1 MPKCSRRQFM
11 QMGAA
16 ATALSVTSRSA
27 SAVDYPTRPIR
38 IVVGFPSGFTPDI
51 FARLMGQWLSERLGQ
66 AVVVE
71 NKPGAATN
79 LAAEAVVRAPPDGYT
94 LLLAVSSSAV
104 NSLLHSNLSFDFVR
118 DLAPV
123 GFVAGVPF
131 AIVVNPTLPVTTI
144 PELIAY
150 SKANPGKIN
159 MASPGVGTGP
169 HLSAE
174 LFKMMTGADW
184 VHVPYR
190 GNYSADLLSGQ
201 IQLSFESIPQTVG
214 YVRDGKLRA
223 LAVTSARRS
232 EALPNVP
239 TVGDSVSG
247 YEASGWDGIWA
258 PKNTPT
264 EIISKLNAEI
274 RAGLVDSKLKSR
286 FLDLGAQP
294 QPMTSAEF
302 GAYVIAQTEKWGKVI
317 KFANIKLD

>member
-1 MPKCSRRQFM
+1 M

-131 AIVVNPTLPVTTI
+131 AIVVNPALPVTTI